1 MKITQLER
9 IQTMNKIIRIVVVLA
24 FLIAIVALGMK
35 GTAWAGKLGAGNQ
48 SPAASGYDQGSHVGS
63 RQVGTVAT
71 TNLIIP
77 ITGGQET
84 TVGSCATVLIN
95 SAPADVSY
103 ISLVFVYPPD
113 QNGFLT
119 YWDGTQWVRA
129 KSVLPFTDLAEVHPG
144 TMMSC
149 GIKIDATPI
158 DNLGA
163 EVQVCFPIPPNQT
176 GYAYYW
182 DSTLVVTATLEGWV
196 KTTLEAK
203 DNQSC
208 VNIPASA
215 GNPAFAALFD
225 K

>member
-1 MKITQLER
+1 
-9 IQTMNKIIRIVVVLA
+9 MNKIIRIVVVVA

-35 GTAWAGKLGAGNQ
+35 GTAWASKLGAGNQ
-48 SPAASGYDQGSHVGS
+48 SPAASGQQP
-63 RQVGTVAT
+63 RPRLAGTGGESP
-71 TNLIIP
+71 LIIP
-77 ITGGQET
+77 VTGGEVAT
-84 TVGSCATVLIN
+84 IGSCATVLIN

-113 QNGFLT
+113 QTGYLT

-129 KSVLPFTDLAEVHPG
+129 KSVLPFTDLANVLPG
-144 TMMSC
+144 MMMSC
-149 GIKIDATPI
+149 GIKAEATPI
-158 DNLGA
+158 NNLGA
-163 EVQVCFPIPPNQT
+163 EVQVCFPIPPDQT
-176 GYAYYW
+176 GFAYYW

-203 DNQSC
+203 DNLSC

-225 K
+225 R